1 MTNDPGTLEGYD
13 NTPGRHLGTNDNAI
27 VNLSEGSG
35 QYLTSILKISRENI
49 KAIHFHQFRSEFYT
63 VTWSIA
69 CVASVSVLFRC
80 KEGPSNGIL
89 CFGRT
94 RNEARAKK

>member
-35 QYLTSILKISRENI
+35 QYLTSILKISQENI
-49 KAIHFHQFRSEFYT
+49 KANSFS
-63 VTWSIA
+63 
-69 CVASVSVLFRC
+69 SVS
-80 KEGPSNGIL
+80 
-89 CFGRT
+89 
-94 RNEARAKK
+94 